1 MAAPGSCCSMWILSC
16 SMWDLVLLPGIK
28 PGHALLET
36 PSLSLWTTREFP
48 LHKFLPWLSVP
59 FSAPEYCNSCISSP
73 SQPTDSTYGKTD
85 WYMLGSATPPSTT
98 NKESHFMAPWPT
110 EHQAQSANLDL
121 TSYWFPLPTY
131 NILLPFWNWSQI
143 EVLNSHVPSSYQLTY
158 HTPIPSP

>member
-1 MAAPGSCCSMWILSC
+1 
-16 SMWDLVLLPGIK
+16 MWDLVLLPGIK

-85 WYMLGSATPPSTT
+85 TCWALQLP
-98 NKESHFMAPWPT
+98 H
-110 EHQAQSANLDL
+110 
-121 TSYWFPLPTY
+121 PLPTRKVTSWPHDPLSTRH
-131 NILLPFWNWSQI
+131 NLLTWISQVTGSLFPPTI
-143 EVLNSHVPSSYQLTY
+143 SYC
-158 HTPIPSP
+158 HFGIGVR